1 MREQQRLI
9 IFLPT
14 SSTIPLENEIIMEAA
29 QRSGRRLSWVKYVT
43 YIIHLFQ
50 FSINGII

>member
-1 MREQQRLI
+1 MKQKTKQDQVLLALKLSVKLMREQQRLI

-29 QRSGRRLSWVKYVT
+29 QRSGRRLS
-43 YIIHLFQ
+43 
-50 FSINGII
+50 